1 MKGKYYVIANNDNT
15 ELIGFIGRDA
25 VSGGYPYVTDMFQFC
40 LIGEYD
46 YISEYYNRLDS
57 YIEDASNFSIKRI
70 VLEDISTD

>member
-15 ELIGFIGRDA
+15 EFIGRDA
-25 VSGGYPYVTDMFQFC
+25 ASGGYPYVTDIFQFC

-46 YISEYYNRLDS
+46 YISEYYNGLEP